1 MPKRRIPEKPDGN
14 IQEELKVMYHYFGE
28 EIFNRM
34 VIMITTSYLEDQ
46 PLVLSEDKI
55 EHIKQLFL
63 TAFRLS
69 TETRLAKCPPM
80 IHISLKDDGKRVCEL
95 IQSADVIDKSKV
107 QLNVLKN
114 TCINCAS
121 KIKNMQTKKDIHLV
135 IDPNNGE
142 SIDNDNSCCHP
153 LFIPKYR
160 TLKKIIGGPL

>member
-34 VIMITTSYLEDQ
+34 VIMIMTSYLEDQ

-121 KIKNMQTKKDIHLV
+121 KIKNIQTKKDIHLV

>member
-14 IQEELKVMYHYFGE
+14 IQEELKVMYHYFGK
-28 EIFNRM
+28 EIFICM

-80 IHISLKDDGKRVCEL
+80 IHIS
-95 IQSADVIDKSKV
+95 
-107 QLNVLKN
+107 
-114 TCINCAS
+114 
-121 KIKNMQTKKDIHLV
+121 
-135 IDPNNGE
+135 
-142 SIDNDNSCCHP
+142 
-153 LFIPKYR
+153 FIR
-160 TLKKIIGGPL
+160 